1 MKQSYQQWLSL
12 LDRLG
17 EIQPSFEQLLDVSD
31 SERLYDDKIDSEVD
45 STEISDE
52 LTDSSAESDEC
63 VFWQ

>member
-31 SERLYDDKIDSEVD
+31 SERLCDDKIDIEVD
-45 STEISDE
+45 STELSTE
-52 LTDSSAESDEC
+52 LTDLSDEC